1 MNPVVIIL
9 GVLLVVITYLIF
21 FVFTGTQSL
30 NKKVDLGGAQSPIL
44 ASTLSNPGSVRY
56 SYELWVYVYQFE
68 TGGKYLFYRTSKSGN
83 KNIGL
88 KLGNT
93 EPSLNLE
100 YTTTAATAA
109 TATSPA
115 TTGTQKSLVISSNFP
130 IQTWTQVIISVDN
143 NYIDAYINGKLVKSI
158 QDSLEAPDINS
169 SITYGVVKAYLA
181 KFNRNTYPIDP
192 QAAWNNYM
200 AGNGVSGATSSL
212 MGNYGA
218 SITFNKD
225 AAEFSKLTLF

>member
-9 GVLLVVITYLIF
+9 GVILVVITYLIF

-30 NKKVDLGGAQSPIL
+30 STKVDLGGVQSPIL

-56 SYELWVYVYQFE
+56 SFELWVYVYQFE
-68 TGGKYLFYRTSKSGN
+68 TGGKYLFYRTSKLGN
-83 KNIGL
+83 YKNIGL

-100 YTTTAATAA
+100 YTTTAAT
-109 TATSPA
+109 
-115 TTGTQKSLVISSNFP
+115 GTQKSLVISSNFP
-130 IQTWTQVIISVDN
+130 IQTWTHVIISVDN

-158 QDSLEAPDINS
+158 QDSIEAPDINS

-181 KFNRNTYPIDP
+181 KFNRNIYPIDP

-200 AGNGVSGATSSL
+200 AGNGVSGASSSV

-218 SITFNKD
+218 SLTFNKD

>member
-1 MNPVVIIL
+1 MNPVVIVL
-9 GVLLVVITYLIF
+9 GVLLIIVTYLTF

-30 NKKVDLGGAQSPIL
+30 SAKVDLGGAQTPIL

-56 SYELWVYVYQFE
+56 SFELWVYVYQFE
-68 TGGKYLFYRTSKSGN
+68 SGGKYLFYRTGAKVPAN

-100 YTTTAATAA
+100 YTTAAAGA
-109 TATSPA
+109 
-115 TTGTQKSLVISSNFP
+115 QKSLVISSNFP
-130 IQTWTQVIISVDN
+130 IQTWTHVIISVDN

-158 QDSLEAPDINS
+158 QDTIEAPSINS
-169 SITYGVVKAYLA
+169 NITYGIVKAYLA
-181 KFNRNTYPIDP
+181 KYNRTIYPIDP
-192 QAAWNNYM
+192 QTAWSNYTS
-200 AGNGVSGATSSL
+200 GNGISGASSSL